1 MKLKKIMAAVLSC
14 AIAAA
19 SVMAVTGCDD
29 ASKKDKDTYTVGICQ
44 LVQHEALDA
53 ATEGFK
59 DALTEK
65 LGDKVTFDEQNG
77 AGDSANC
84 TTIINQFVSSNVD
97 LIMANATPALQ
108 AAVAGTADIPIVGTS
123 VTDYGVALDMKDF
136 NGKTGIN
143 VTGASDA
150 VPFDKQ
156 ADMIKELV
164 PDATKAGILYCS
176 NEANSKVQ
184 SDVAEEELKK
194 LGLEVTVYT
203 FADSNDLAQVVTK
216 ACSEVEAIYIPTDN
230 TCASNTESINSIA
243 EAAGIPIIAGEESIC
258 KGCGVATLTI
268 SYYNLGY
275 AAGLQAYD
283 ILVNGKNPGDIEIG
297 SGDPVYKYVP
307 ERCEKLNITVPEN
320 YEAIE
325 G

>member
-65 LGDKVTFDEQNG
+65 LGDKVTFDVQNG

-184 SDVAEEELKK
+184 SDVAEAELKK

-307 ERCEKLNITVPEN
+307 ERCEKLNITVPES